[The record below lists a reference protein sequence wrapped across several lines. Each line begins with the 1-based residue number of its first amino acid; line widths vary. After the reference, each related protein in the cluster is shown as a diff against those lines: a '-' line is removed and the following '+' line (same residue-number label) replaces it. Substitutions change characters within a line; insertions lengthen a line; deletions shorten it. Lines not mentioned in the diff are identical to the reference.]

1 MIMKAS
7 EAIVQFL
14 IDKQITDVFGY
25 PGGMVTH
32 LMDSFDKYK
41 DKISAHVT
49 YNEQGAS
56 FAACG
61 YAQVSLKPGVAY
73 ATSGPGATN
82 LVTGICNAYF
92 DGIPALFITGQVNTY
107 ESGKG
112 LSCRQKGFQE
122 TDILGIVKPV
132 TKYCAYIEKP
142 EDLLPELKK
151 AYSIALEG
159 RCGPVVL
166 DIPMNIQRSSIEY
179 SIDDI
184 QEQNI
189 KKFDEEK
196 MKAIIQLIK
205 AARKPCLLAGA
216 GIRQSGS
223 SALFKKMMEEIQIP
237 VVTSMIAIDALPS
250 DHPLKYGFIGAY
262 GDRTA
267 NFIVDKCDLLITL
280 GSRLDIR
287 QTGVNQENF
296 APYAKLI
303 RIDIDPLECTNK
315 IKTDEIDI
323 HMDLNQAIPLF
334 HQLLK
339 ENLKAC
345 KLWINTCNQIKQELL
360 DIDDQLPNQI
370 VQQLSKELPEDLI
383 ITTDVGQNQVWISQS
398 FYVKENQRIL
408 YSGGHGAM
416 GYSLPAAIGAYYALK
431 KPVLSFN
438 GDGGFQMNIQEL
450 QFISKQK
457 LPIKIVVFN
466 NHALG
471 MIRHFQEMYF
481 DSRYTQTLS
490 AGGYFNCNL
499 KKIAEAYDIPYMQ
512 YETGE
517 SINTCINQEGPYLI
531 EVVLPEETYVVP
543 KLAVGRPNTD
553 QEPPL
558 DRDLYRK
565 LMDL

>member
-1 MIMKAS
+1 MGLKNIEK
-7 EAIVQFL
+7 
-14 IDKQITDVFGY
+14 
-25 PGGMVTH
+25 
-32 LMDSFDKYK
+32 
-41 DKISAHVT
+41 
-49 YNEQGAS
+49 
-56 FAACG
+56 
-61 YAQVSLKPGVAY
+61 AQVL
-73 ATSGPGATN
+73 
-82 LVTGICNAYF
+82 
-92 DGIPALFITGQVNTY
+92 
-107 ESGKG
+107 
-112 LSCRQKGFQE
+112 R
-122 TDILGIVKPV
+122 LGDEV
-132 TKYCAYIEKP
+132 
-142 EDLLPELKK
+142 
-151 AYSIALEG
+151 
-159 RCGPVVL
+159 
-166 DIPMNIQRSSIEY
+166 EY
-179 SIDDI
+179 
-184 QEQNI
+184 N
-189 KKFDEEK
+189 
-196 MKAIIQLIK
+196 
-205 AARKPCLLAGA
+205 
-216 GIRQSGS
+216 
-223 SALFKKMMEEIQIP
+223 
-237 VVTSMIAIDALPS
+237 
-250 DHPLKYGFIGAY
+250 

>member
-1 MIMKAS
+1 MKAS

-82 LVTGICNAYF
+82 LITGICNAYF

-122 TDILGIVKPV
+122 TDILGIVNPV
-132 TKYCAYIEKP
+132 TKYCAYIENP

-166 DIPMNIQRSSIEY
+166 DIPMNIQRSEIEY

-184 QEQNI
+184 PEQDIQES
-189 KKFDEEK
+189 DEEK

-205 AARKPCLLAGA
+205 AAHKPCLLAGA

-223 SALFKKMMEEIQIP
+223 SALFKKMMEEIHIP

-345 KLWINTCNQIKQELL
+345 KPWINTCNQIKQELL
-360 DIDDQLPNQI
+360 EIDAQLPNQI

-490 AGGYFNCNL
+490 AGGYFNCDL

-512 YETGE
+512 YEMGE
-517 SINTCINQEGPYLI
+517 SINTCIDQEGPYLI
-531 EVVLPEETYVVP
+531 EVVLPEETYVIP
-543 KLAVGRPNTD
+543 KSAVGKPNTD

-565 LMDL
+565 LMNL

>member
-1 MIMKAS
+1 
-7 EAIVQFL
+7 
-14 IDKQITDVFGY
+14 
-25 PGGMVTH
+25 
-32 LMDSFDKYK
+32 
-41 DKISAHVT
+41 
-49 YNEQGAS
+49 
-56 FAACG
+56 
-61 YAQVSLKPGVAY
+61 
-73 ATSGPGATN
+73 
-82 LVTGICNAYF
+82 
-92 DGIPALFITGQVNTY
+92 
-107 ESGKG
+107 
-112 LSCRQKGFQE
+112 
-122 TDILGIVKPV
+122 
-132 TKYCAYIEKP
+132 
-142 EDLLPELKK
+142 
-151 AYSIALEG
+151 
-159 RCGPVVL
+159 
-166 DIPMNIQRSSIEY
+166 MNIQRSEIEY

-184 QEQNI
+184 PEQDIQES
-189 KKFDEEK
+189 DEEK

-205 AARKPCLLAGA
+205 AAHKPCLLAGA

-223 SALFKKMMEEIQIP
+223 SALFKKMMEEIHIP

-345 KLWINTCNQIKQELL
+345 KPWINTCNQIKQELL
-360 DIDDQLPNQI
+360 EIDAQLPNQI

-490 AGGYFNCNL
+490 AGGYFNCDL

-512 YETGE
+512 YEMGE
-517 SINTCINQEGPYLI
+517 SINTCIDQEGPYLI
-531 EVVLPEETYVVP
+531 EVVLPEETYVIP
-543 KLAVGRPNTD
+543 KLAVGKPNTD

-565 LMDL
+565 LMNL

>member
-1 MIMKAS
+1 MKAS

-499 KKIAEAYDIPYMQ
+499 KKIAEAYDIPYRQ

>member
-1 MIMKAS
+1 MKAS

-82 LVTGICNAYF
+82 LITGICNAYF

-151 AYSIALEG
+151 AYSIALGG

-166 DIPMNIQRSSIEY
+166 DIPMNIQRSEIEY

-184 QEQNI
+184 QEQDI
-189 KKFDEEK
+189 KKIDEEK

-499 KKIAEAYDIPYMQ
+499 KKIAEAYDMPYMQ
-512 YETGE
+512 YEMGE
-517 SINTCINQEGPYLI
+517 SINPCINQEGPYLI

-543 KLAVGRPNTD
+543 KLAVGKPNTD

-565 LMDL
+565 LMNL

>member
-1 MIMKAS
+1 MKAS

-345 KLWINTCNQIKQELL
+345 KLWSNTCNQIKQELL

>member
-1 MIMKAS
+1 MKAS

-142 EDLLPELKK
+142 EDLLPEL
-151 AYSIALEG
+151 
-159 RCGPVVL
+159 
-166 DIPMNIQRSSIEY
+166 NIQRSSTEY

-250 DHPLKYGFIGAY
+250 DHPLKYGFVGAY

-457 LPIKIVVFN
+457 LPIKIIVFN

-490 AGGYFNCNL
+490 AGGYFNCDL

-512 YETGE
+512 YEMGE
-517 SINTCINQEGPYLI
+517 SINTCIDQEGPYLI
-531 EVVLPEETYVVP
+531 EVVLPEETYVIP
-543 KLAVGRPNTD
+543 KLAVGKPNTD
-553 QEPPL
+553 QEPLL

-565 LMDL
+565 LMNL

>member
-1 MIMKAS
+1 MKAS

>member
-1 MIMKAS
+1 MKAS

-82 LVTGICNAYF
+82 LITGICNAYF

-122 TDILGIVKPV
+122 TDILGIVNPV

-166 DIPMNIQRSSIEY
+166 DIPMNIQRSEIEY

-184 QEQNI
+184 LEQDIQES
-189 KKFDEEK
+189 DEEK

-250 DHPLKYGFIGAY
+250 DYPLKYGFIGAY

-345 KLWINTCNQIKQELL
+345 KPWINTCNQIKQELL
-360 DIDDQLPNQI
+360 EIDAQLPNQI

-457 LPIKIVVFN
+457 LPIKIIVFN

-490 AGGYFNCNL
+490 AGGYFNCDL

-512 YETGE
+512 YEMGE
-517 SINTCINQEGPYLI
+517 SINTCIDQEGPYLI
-531 EVVLPEETYVVP
+531 EVVLPEETYVIP
-543 KLAVGRPNTD
+543 KLAVGKPNTD

-565 LMDL
+565 LMNL